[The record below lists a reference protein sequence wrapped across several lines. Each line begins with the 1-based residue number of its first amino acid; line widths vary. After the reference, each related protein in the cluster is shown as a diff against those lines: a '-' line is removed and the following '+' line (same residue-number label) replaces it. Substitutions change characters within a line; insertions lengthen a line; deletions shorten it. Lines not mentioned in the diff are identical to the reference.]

1 MENTIIIHRKIKSE
15 TLRIEKLKKYIG
27 RNAEVVIHIEE
38 ENETN
43 KNSAAGFLHRYAET
57 TAVAKEKLAWEMAV
71 KTKHAHC

>member
-43 KNSAAGFLHRYAET
+43 KISCRLFA
-57 TAVAKEKLAWEMAV
+57 
-71 KTKHAHC
+71 